1 MLSFFKRK
9 DKNIEKTGS
18 DSVVDSRELLG
29 NGEGE
34 AGSEKLV
41 ETELSFHPKVH
52 VGTEER
58 YYFQFLQNELPPLKE
73 NQISLSGIELK
84 KDEDIWQIVAF
95 VRNSLAKS
103 VKFKETPLLLIGP
116 DGEKLGRKVFNLAD
130 IGELPAASSRP
141 WVFEFHQSDLEK
153 EELPATGWKLAF
165 EIKAQ
170 QPEQHRLD
178 LHESWE
184 KSLAEN
190 DKEKLEKLVSSVEPP
205 KKGEVNFMGIQA
217 AKAEDGSLHVT
228 LLVRNGSMKNL
239 KLEKL
244 PLIVEDASDEV
255 IVKGGFNLDNFEVK
269 ANTSKPWTFIFPK
282 EMLLKEEIDLSKW
295 KAYPPQKG

>member
-9 DKNIEKTGS
+9 DKKIEKTGS
-18 DSVVDSRELLG
+18 DSVIDSNELLG
-29 NGEGE
+29 QDEGE

-41 ETELSFHPKVH
+41 KTELSFHPKVH
-52 VGTEER
+52 AGTEER

-73 NQISLSGIELK
+73 NQLSLSGIELK
-84 KDEDIWQIVAF
+84 KDEDIWQVVAF
-95 VRNSLAKS
+95 VRNSLSKA
-103 VKFKETPLLLIGP
+103 VKFKEMPLLLLGP

-130 IGELPAASSRP
+130 IGELPGASSRP

-153 EELPATGWKLAF
+153 DELPATGWKLAF
-165 EIKAQ
+165 ELQAKAE
-170 QPEQHRLD
+170 PHRLD

-184 KSLAEN
+184 QSLAEH

-217 AKAEDGSLHVT
+217 ARAEDGSLHVT
-228 LLVRNGSMKNL
+228 LLVRNGSMKNI

-244 PLIVEDASDEV
+244 PLIVEDAAGE
-255 IVKGGFNLDNFEVK
+255 IIAKGGFDLTHFEVK

-282 EMLLKEEIDLSKW
+282 EMLLKEELNLSKW
-295 KAYPPQKG
+295 KAYPPQNG